1 MSGFFLRFEP
11 PKPKFSINHSH
22 KLTFLGSCF
31 SDEMSKYAIESGFDV
46 ISNPYG
52 TIYHPISIANNLN
65 DALND
70 VIHFSDIKREELYY
84 SWSTSTRIHAK
95 SESVLNDLMMNLNRG
110 MLAHLDK
117 PGVLFITFGT
127 AFIYKLKGENMLV
140 ANCHKQPGTMFEKQL
155 TSVDKIVSYWKEIL
169 GKLQQRNPNLKVVF
183 TVSPVRH
190 IRDGVIENNRSKSRL
205 LQAVEELTL
214 LENVDYFP
222 SYEIVI
228 DELRDYRFFKE
239 DRIHPSNEATKYVW
253 NRLSELYFGEQTKN
267 VIGEFLKVR
276 KRLVHR
282 YTQTQD
288 LDVNTLKSIK
298 YLEGEFPWISWGVE
312 K

>member
-46 ISNPYG
+46 ICNPYG

-65 DALND
+65 DALNG
-70 VIHFSDIKREELYY
+70 VTQFADIEKEGLFY
-84 SWSTSTRIHAK
+84 SWSTSTKINAK
-95 SESVLNDLMMNLNRG
+95 SESGLNDLLTNLNRG
-110 MLAHLDK
+110 MLSNLNA

-127 AFIYKLKGENMLV
+127 AFIYKLKGENKFV
-140 ANCHKQPGTMFEKQL
+140 ANCHKQPGTMFDKQL
-155 TSVDKIVSYWKEIL
+155 ISVEIIVSYWKEIL

-183 TVSPVRH
+183 TISPVRH
-190 IRDGVIENNRSKSRL
+190 IRDGVIENNRSKARL
-205 LQAVEELTL
+205 LQAVEELSL

-222 SYEIVI
+222 SYEIVL

-239 DRIHPSNEATKYVW
+239 DRIHPTDEATKYVW
-253 NRLSELYFGEQTKN
+253 NRLSELYFSEQTKN
-267 VIGEFLKVR
+267 VVAEFSKVR
-276 KRLVHR
+276 KRLAHR
-282 YTQTQD
+282 STQTQD
-288 LDVNTLKSIK
+288 LDLKTLKSIQ
-298 YLEGEFPWISWGVE
+298 YLETEFPWISWAME